1 MKRKQGTFNQE
12 ITEML
17 TYYHAV
23 AQRGATPKVEDEA
36 PRERR
41 AGAPLRVVPIKAT
54 VSRTHPTDFPRAAE

>member
-1 MKRKQGTFNQE
+1 MKRKQGTFSQE

-17 TYYHAV
+17 SYYHAV

-36 PRERR
+36 PPERR

-54 VSRTHPTDFPRAAE
+54 DSRTRPTDFPRATE